1 MPARRWL
8 AVTTALMAVVSAG
21 AGCGDS
27 DEGDDVASRDEY
39 VDALMAESVDD
50 SALSEDDNRCLSESF
65 IDAYGPEALADA
77 GVTPDDFAEFDD
89 PSDLDIEVTDA
100 QADAFYGGLTECM
113 DVRGVFIDLMA
124 QGAGLAPEEA
134 ACLEANMTDDLIKRF
149 LVTTFT
155 EGGEDIEDNPE
166 IMQALMTTLA
176 PCMAPDTS
184 GG

>member
-8 AVTTALMAVVSAG
+8 AVTTALMAAVSTG

-27 DEGDDVASRDEY
+27 DEGDHVASRDEY

-50 SALSEDDNRCLSESF
+50 SELSEDDNRCLSEAF

-77 GVTPDDFAEFDD
+77 GVTPDDFAEFDE
-89 PSDLDIEVTDA
+89 PSDLDVEVSDA
-100 QADAFYGGLTECM
+100 QGDAFYGGLTECM

-124 QGAGLAPEEA
+124 RGAALAPEEA
-134 ACLEANMTDDLIKRF
+134 ACLEVNMTDGLIERF
-149 LVTTFT
+149 FVTMFT

-166 IMQALMTTLA
+166 LMQAMITTLG
-176 PCMAPDTS
+176 PCMAPGTS